1 MAVNANTILKEEM
14 SLDEKLAAIDAMMAS
29 AVANAQQ
36 TSSTSSTA
44 APLDP
49 ADLTMCL
56 GCQ

>member
-1 MAVNANTILKEEM
+1 MNASAIINDEM
-14 SLDEKLAAIDAMMAS
+14 TLEEKLAAIDQAMAS
-29 AVANAQQ
+29 AMNQAQQ
-36 TSSTSSTA
+36 RSDDGSVS

>member
-1 MAVNANTILKEEM
+1 MNGNAIISDDMTLE
-14 SLDEKLAAIDAMMAS
+14 EKLAAIDAAM
-29 AVANAQQ
+29 ANAQAQ
-36 TSSTSSTA
+36 AQADAQDSGKIV

>member
-1 MAVNANTILKEEM
+1 MKASAIISDDMT
-14 SLDEKLAAIDAMMAS
+14 LDEKLAAIDAAMAA
-29 AVANAQQ
+29 AVQNAQQ
-36 TSSTSSTA
+36 VTASTGAIA

>member
-1 MAVNANTILKEEM
+1 MNANAIISDEM
-14 SLDEKLAAIDAMMAS
+14 SLDEKLAAIDAAMAS
-29 AVANAQQ
+29 AVANAQA
-36 TSSTSSTA
+36 TSSNGQVV

>member
-1 MAVNANTILKEEM
+1 MNASAIISEEM
-14 SLDEKLAAIDAMMAS
+14 TLDEKLAAIDAAMAD

-36 TSSTSSTA
+36 TSSTSASA
-44 APLDP
+44 APVDP